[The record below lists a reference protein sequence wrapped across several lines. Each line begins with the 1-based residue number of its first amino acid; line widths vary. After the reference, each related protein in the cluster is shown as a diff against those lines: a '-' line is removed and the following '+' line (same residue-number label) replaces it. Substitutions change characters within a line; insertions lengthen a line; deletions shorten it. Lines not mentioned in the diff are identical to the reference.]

1 MELGAGGGGRAV
13 FSFWFLGFTGEM
25 MLEPV
30 SL

>member
-1 MELGAGGGGRAV
+1 MELGAGGGAV